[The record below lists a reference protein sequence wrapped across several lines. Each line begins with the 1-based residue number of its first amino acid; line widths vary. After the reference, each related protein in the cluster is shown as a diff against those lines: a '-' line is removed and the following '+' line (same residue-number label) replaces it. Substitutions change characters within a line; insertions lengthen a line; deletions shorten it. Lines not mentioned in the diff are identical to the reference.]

1 VRYFTLDP
9 GNLQYRQDAAGS
21 PVLSL
26 GPIRLPDYLDRSQ
39 IVTRGAGLEIIV
51 NGQSRWAEPLE
62 QAIHRAVALTV
73 DSLVD
78 DLVVVAYPVTAMI
91 DPDYRLVGRVYR
103 FDVDINGLAV
113 FEIQWGAGDVEAKPL
128 ISARR
133 SRYTKQATNAG
144 DPGAIA
150 AALSDTL
157 AQYGQDIAR
166 ELNEALAPADGE

>member
-1 VRYFTLDP
+1 M
-9 GNLQYRQDAAGS
+9 
-21 PVLSL
+21 SL

-39 IVTRGAGLEIIV
+39 MVTRGAGNELIV
-51 NGQSRWAEPLE
+51 NGQSRWAEPLD

-78 DLVVVAYPVTAMI
+78 DFVVVAYPSTAMI

-103 FDVDINGLAV
+103 FDTDTSGLAV
-113 FEIQWGAGDVEAKPL
+113 LEVQWGAADTESNVV

-133 SRYTKQATNAG
+133 TRYTKQATNAQ

-150 AALSDTL
+150 EALSDTL
-157 AQYGQDIAR
+157 AQYGQDIAS
-166 ELNEALAPADGE
+166 ELNEVFVQTDGE